1 MAMYAELELMM
12 KNSQN
17 NRNSMQNMRERTLAC
32 ELNTGFYQQKQ
43 PIYRRYH
50 NEILSAMSM
59 CNEVEVEDV
68 MSFMLE
74 DEDEVEEEKLAT
86 PPWKIVIADDDVNV
100 HDTTLLALSGVKI
113 HGRPREFLHAYSAA
127 EARQLV
133 HEHSDTA
140 LILLDVVMETV
151 DAGLKL
157 INVLRE
163 ELHRHDLRI
172 VLRTGQPGYA
182 KDNMMDSYPIDG
194 YTTKSK
200 LTRSLLISMLTDTLG
215 DHHQN
220 KELPN

>member
-1 MAMYAELELMM
+1 MNAELELMM
-12 KNSQN
+12 KNPQI
-17 NRNSMQNMRERTLAC
+17 NRNSMQNMHERTSAC

-50 NEILSAMSM
+50 SEILSAMSM
-59 CNEVEVEDV
+59 CNEVEDE

-74 DEDEVEEEKLAT
+74 DEVEDEKLT
-86 PPWKIVIADDDVNV
+86 THPWKIVIADDDVNV
-100 HDTTLLALSGVKI
+100 HDSTLLALSGVKI
-113 HGRPREFLHAYSAA
+113 HGRPLEFLHAYSAA

-163 ELHRHDLRI
+163 ELNRHDLRI

-182 KDNMMDSYPIDG
+182 KDSMMDSYPIDG

-200 LTRSLLISMLTDTLG
+200 LTRSLLISMLTDTLD